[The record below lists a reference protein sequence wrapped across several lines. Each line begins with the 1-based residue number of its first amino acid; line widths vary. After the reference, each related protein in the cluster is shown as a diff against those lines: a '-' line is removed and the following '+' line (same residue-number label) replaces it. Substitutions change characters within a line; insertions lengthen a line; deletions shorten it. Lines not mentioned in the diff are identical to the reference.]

1 LEHYYLVAGKADPI
15 IIDIPKGTYVPAF
28 YKQVGVAPDTTV
40 YDSASDIPFHDPW
53 PEVLILPFENLTG
66 NPEKDF
72 IATGFSTELAVEIA
86 RFQDIKVLYAQ
97 KGQNKTANHS
107 DVRFVL
113 DGNIREDSTGIK
125 VTAFLT
131 DTKTGRHIWGE
142 THRSDLNA
150 SPLISFQ
157 EEVSRV
163 IAVKIASESGV
174 ISKTLSIETRNK
186 PVKKLKTY
194 EAILRYYEY
203 EQTHTQKSFIRAM
216 EALEHAA
223 NIEPECGQVWTML
236 GRLYANIYSLDIPG
250 FEKPFKKALEF
261 ALRGVLLDRDN
272 QHAVATLA
280 LVHMFANELPAALEG
295 ANRALALNPNS
306 LFVLDGI
313 GYILTLIGEWER
325 GPALIKKVIKL
336 NPYYR
341 NVVHYALWVDYLR
354 QDDFERAYLQT
365 MNLKRTAIFWYPLAK
380 SATLGLLKRY
390 EEGKEFAERLLEL
403 KPDFLN
409 RGRVLIRHYIK
420 YDDIVD
426 RVIDGL
432 HRVDLKIL

>member
-1 LEHYYLVAGKADPI
+1 
-15 IIDIPKGTYVPAF
+15 
-28 YKQVGVAPDTTV
+28 
-40 YDSASDIPFHDPW
+40 
-53 PEVLILPFENLTG
+53 
-66 NPEKDF
+66 
-72 IATGFSTELAVEIA
+72 
-86 RFQDIKVLYAQ
+86 
-97 KGQNKTANHS
+97 
-107 DVRFVL
+107 
-113 DGNIREDSTGIK
+113 
-125 VTAFLT
+125 
-131 DTKTGRHIWGE
+131 
-142 THRSDLNA
+142 
-150 SPLISFQ
+150 
-157 EEVSRV
+157 
-163 IAVKIASESGV
+163 
-174 ISKTLSIETRNK
+174 
-186 PVKKLKTY
+186 
-194 EAILRYYEY
+194 
-203 EQTHTQKSFIRAM
+203 
-216 EALEHAA
+216 
-223 NIEPECGQVWTML
+223 
-236 GRLYANIYSLDIPG
+236 
-250 FEKPFKKALEF
+250 
-261 ALRGVLLDRDN
+261 
-272 QHAVATLA
+272 
-280 LVHMFANELPAALEG
+280 MFANELPAALEG

-409 RGRVLIRHYIK
+409 RGRILIRHYIK